1 MQLILWDVDGTL
13 VRTGPHGREAFGV
26 AFAAVFGR
34 ETDVSGLPMAGRTD
48 HAITMALLEDEGIE
62 HGESHVESV
71 LGELTA
77 ALEARREEIAAEGS
91 ATPGA
96 REALEAVARE
106 DGLTQ
111 SLLTGNIEVNAALK
125 LSAFGLE
132 DLVDLEIGGY
142 GSDPHTSRADL
153 VGAAREKAARLRSL
167 RVAPADTV
175 LIGDTPLDVEAAHT
189 AGARAVAVATGPYG
203 VEELSRTGAE
213 VVLGDLT
220 DTAALLSAL
229 RARR

>member
-1 MQLILWDVDGTL
+1 MRLLLWDIDGTL

-34 ETDVSGLPMAGRTD
+34 ETDVSELPMAGRTD
-48 HAITMALLEDEGIE
+48 HAITMALLKDEGIE
-62 HGESHVESV
+62 DGASRVGDV
-71 LGELTA
+71 LTELTA
-77 ALEARREEIAAEGS
+77 ALEARREAIAEQGS

-106 DGLTQ
+106 DGFTQ

-142 GSDPHTSRADL
+142 GSDPHATRSDL
-153 VGAAREKAARLRSL
+153 VDAAREKAAQLRGL
-167 RVAPADTV
+167 HVEAADTV

-189 AGARAVAVATGPYG
+189 AGARAIAVATGPYG
-203 VEELSRTGAE
+203 VSELRETGADA
-213 VVLGDLT
+213 VLEDLR
-220 DTAALLSAL
+220 DTAGLLSAL
-229 RARR
+229 RI

>member
-1 MQLILWDVDGTL
+1 MQLVLWDIDGTL

-34 ETDVSGLPMAGRTD
+34 ETDVSELPMAGRTD
-48 HAITMALLEDEGIE
+48 HAITMALLEDEGVE
-62 HGESHVESV
+62 DGESHVQNV

-77 ALEARREEIAAEGS
+77 ALEARREQIAAEGS

-106 DGLTQ
+106 SGLTQ
-111 SLLTGNIEVNAALK
+111 SLLTGNVEVNAALK

-142 GSDPHTSRADL
+142 GSDPHASRADL
-153 VGAAREKAARLRSL
+153 VGAAREKAERLRDL
-167 RVAPADTV
+167 RVEPADTV

-203 VEELSRTGAE
+203 VSELAETGAE
-213 VVLGDLT
+213 AVFEDLR
-220 DTAALLSAL
+220 DTTALLAALNG
-229 RARR
+229 